1 MTITKTWE
9 VNTLQRELADGY
21 VNKVIYRVKGTDG
34 TYQITATGEVDLEK
48 PDTLIPY
55 KDLTE
60 ETVIGWV
67 KAKLEADKADSVVK
81 IEADNR
87 CKHQFTENTNTW
99 HWYSLELSGYTQHSN
114 STSTRY
120 KNNIYTITYC

>member
-21 VNKVIYRVKGTDG
+21 VNKVIYRVNGTDG
-34 TYQITATGEVDLEK
+34 TYSTRATGEVDLEK
-48 PDTLIPY
+48 PETLIPY

-67 KAKLEADKADSVVK
+67 KAKLGADQVASIEKA
-81 IEADNR
+81 IEDN
-87 CKHQFTENTNTW
+87 
-99 HWYSLELSGYTQHSN
+99 
-114 STSTRY
+114 
-120 KNNIYTITYC
+120 ITLQKTPTHGVGTPWG